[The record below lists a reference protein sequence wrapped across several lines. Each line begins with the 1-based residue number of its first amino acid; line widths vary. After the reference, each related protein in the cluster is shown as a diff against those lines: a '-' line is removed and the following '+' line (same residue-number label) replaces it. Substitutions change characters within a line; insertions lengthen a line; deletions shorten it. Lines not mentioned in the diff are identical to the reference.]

1 MRRKQGLSLLLA
13 AALIFSLC
21 GCNATVEEASGKEIE
36 LIEPVNAVSN
46 TEAAAYR
53 NLYDVT
59 VYSATVYPVV
69 REYSFA
75 GETQIEG
82 FGAFL
87 GEKVLKGEAL
97 AYGSTE
103 TIDGQI
109 EAMEER
115 IAAMEE
121 EIARAEETLQEN
133 LAEPKEK
140 VKWLAGVVEAYEKV
154 RPEEK
159 VYESTLEESE
169 DEAGDQGDNTVSG
182 GDSSGAGNHNKNSE
196 ESSSTGGS
204 GDNGGDDSDGQ
215 ETEKEDKLVTNPAYL
230 AWEKEADVFIGQ
242 YRILKHS
249 INVQEENLR
258 QKKELYELEHAYY
271 LEQLEALKE
280 QRSEYILTAKAA
292 GEVMAVPEA
301 GYGTY
306 RAAAEEMVI
315 AVGNTGEKLLKCDFI
330 NKTDVAAAKDLYA
343 LIDGVRFEIEYQ
355 PMDSD
360 EYAKLTAAGEKVYS
374 TFVLKG
380 DTGQVCVG
388 DFAVIALFREKR
400 EQVLSIP
407 KEALH
412 KDETGYY
419 TYVMQEDEAVAVP
432 VKVGI
437 SDGVY
442 TEITSG
448 LTEGTRVLVEKATEY
463 GEETVTVEKGS
474 FQSSFE
480 NRGMMYYPITEGVYN
495 TVEYGTTYFGE
506 YLAAEYAYVEKG
518 DVIATVRVAMDE
530 ISLQRNQT
538 RLQRAKER
546 LADLREAGEEEN
558 EKAIEAKLEE
568 IAELEELIAAMEAD
582 GATKEIRAG
591 RSGILVGLGDY
602 EKETI
607 LNYNSHIAEIADEG
621 ACYVVVENENNLLNY
636 GNQVTITYTN
646 QENKEK
652 ETKGMV
658 ANLSQAGVSGD
669 LQTIYSYILL
679 PEEVIA
685 DMSVSNNTGDEWW
698 NYYRYTVSAAIRE
711 MDNVPIVPRKAVTEK
726 NGCTYVNV
734 VDEQGNV
741 KACSFVAGGYD
752 ASNYWIIEGLS
763 EGMVICL
770 E

>member
-13 AALIFSLC
+13 AALLFSLC
-21 GCNATVEEASGKEIE
+21 GCNGTVEEAGGKEVE
-36 LIEPVNAVSN
+36 LIEPVNAVSD

-87 GEKVLKGEAL
+87 GEKVLKGQAL
-97 AYGSTE
+97 VYGSTE

-154 RPEEK
+154 KPAEK
-159 VYESTLEESE
+159 VYASTLEEGE
-169 DEAGDQGDNTVSG
+169 EDNTVSS
-182 GDSSGAGNHNKNSE
+182 GDSSSAGNHKENSE
-196 ESSSTGGS
+196 ESSSTGES
-204 GDNGGDDSDGQ
+204 GDNGSDGDDRNGQ
-215 ETEKEDKLVTNPAYL
+215 ETEDKLVINPAYL

-242 YRILKHS
+242 YRILAHS
-249 INVQEENLR
+249 IHVQEENFR

-271 LEQLEALKE
+271 QEQLEAWKE
-280 QRSEYILTAKAA
+280 QRREYILTAREA

-301 GYGTY
+301 GYGAY
-306 RAAAEEMVI
+306 QAGAEEMVI
-315 AVGNTGEKLLKCDFI
+315 AVGNTQEKLLKCDFI
-330 NKTDVAAAKDLYA
+330 NKADVAAAKDLYA
-343 LIDGVRFEIEYQ
+343 LIDGVRYEIEYQ

-360 EYAKLTAAGEKVYS
+360 AYAKLAAAGEKIYS

-380 DTGQVCVG
+380 DTSQVCVG
-388 DFAVIALFREKR
+388 DFAVIALFREKK

-412 KDETGYY
+412 KDEAGYY
-419 TYVMQEDEAVAVP
+419 TYVMEEDEAAVVP

-448 LTEGTRVLVEKATEY
+448 LTEGTRVLVEKAAEY
-463 GEETVTVEKGS
+463 SEERVTVKKGS

-480 NRGMMYYPITEGVYN
+480 NRGMMYYPVTEGVYN
-495 TVEYGTTYFGE
+495 TVEYGTAYFGE
-506 YLAAEYAYVEKG
+506 YLVAEYAYVEKG

-538 RLQRAKER
+538 RLQRARER
-546 LADLREAGEEEN
+546 LADLRKDGEEEN
-558 EKAIEAKLEE
+558 KKAIEAKLEE

-607 LNYNSHIAEIADEG
+607 LNYNSHIAEIADKS

-646 QENKEK
+646 QENQEK
-652 ETKGMV
+652 EAKGMV

-669 LQTIYSYILL
+669 LQTAYSYILL
-679 PEEVIA
+679 PEEAIE
-685 DMSVSNNTGDEWW
+685 DMSVSNNTGEEWW

-711 MDNVPIVPRKAVTEK
+711 MDNVLVVPRKAVTQK

-752 ASNYWIIEGLS
+752 ASNYWVVEGLS

-770 E
+770 K